1 VGEERIF
8 MLPVNATTR
17 TRRLIAATGVVG
29 LGLSI
34 PCLTAGA
41 ASAAP
46 VSTWDKVAQ
55 CESSGD
61 WSINTGNGFYGG
73 LQFTSST
80 WAAYGGHQYAAQA
93 NQATKAQQISVAEKV
108 LADQGPG
115 AWPVCSVQAGLTKG
129 GAPAQVDTGSS
140 SDSSAASRS
149 ETRAA
154 APKAAAAPKTAA
166 PKTEAAPKA
175 TTTDKTYTVVSGDWL
190 STIAQKN
197 DVEGGWQKL
206 YDLNKSLLTSGP
218 DLIYP
223 GQKLALGTTTT
234 TAAAPQ
240 HAAPQAA
247 APKST
252 TKTTAAKRTTT
263 STVKAST
270 ATGSKGAAINFA
282 LSKVGQAYVY
292 GGSSNGGWDCS
303 GLTQAAFREAG
314 IALPRIAADQADASS
329 RVSLDNLQPGD
340 LLFWSNN
347 GSNSGV
353 YHVALY
359 VGDGKYVE
367 AANPR
372 AGVRTE
378 TISNWAPDFA
388 GRI

>member
-1 VGEERIF
+1 

-34 PCLTAGA
+34 PCFTAGA

-115 AWPVCSVQAGLTKG
+115 AWPVCSVKAGLTKG
-129 GAPAQVDTGSS
+129 GAPAQVDTSS
-140 SDSSAASRS
+140 SSSSAAASRS

-154 APKAAAAPKTAA
+154 APKAAPQAAA
-166 PKTEAAPKA
+166 PKTEAPKA
-175 TTTDKTYTVVSGDWL
+175 TTTTDKTYTVVSGDWL

-197 DVEGGWQKL
+197 NVEGGWQKL

-240 HAAPQAA
+240 QAAPQAA
-247 APKST
+247 APKHST
-252 TKTTAAKRTTT
+252 TTTTAKRATT
-263 STVKAST
+263 SAVKASNV
-270 ATGSKGAAINFA
+270 TGSKAAAINFA

-303 GLTQAAFREAG
+303 GLTQAAFRAAG
-314 IALPRIAADQADASS
+314 IALPRVAADQADAST

-340 LLFWSNN
+340 LLFWSSN

-353 YHVALY
+353 HHVALY